1 MGTQYLQEYEEM
13 SLFTKILAARDA
25 INYGEKLANSE
36 TWKKQAIAVSA
47 IAGLLSAALPFI
59 PNLEGVT
66 DATVNQIAAG
76 VYAVYSVYTMF
87 VTAATSE
94 SVGLPTKRSKQ

>member
-1 MGTQYLQEYEEM
+1 M
-13 SLFTKILAARDA
+13 SLLTKILAARDA
-25 INYGEKLANSE
+25 INYGEKLADSE

-47 IAGLLSAALPFI
+47 LTGLLSAALPFI

-66 DATVNQIAAG
+66 DATVNEIAAG

-87 VTAATSE
+87 ITAATSTT
-94 SVGLPTKRSKQ
+94 VGLPPKRNK